1 MIIQSF
7 YELTKHDI
15 TLSRI
20 PRGDSGR
27 ITSIE
32 LSRNV
37 PVSIGHPM
45 SGYPQNLADERPRS
59 RI

>member
-1 MIIQSF
+1 V
-7 YELTKHDI
+7 TKHDI
-15 TLSRI
+15 TLSRV

-37 PVSIGHPM
+37 SVSIGHPL
-45 SGYPQNLADERPRS
+45 SGYPQNLADKRPRS
-59 RI
+59 RT